1 MSSRP
6 DLIPIGEA
14 APDFTAALSDGG
26 SFRLASIY
34 GQKCLVLVFYP
45 GDNTP
50 TCTAQLCAM
59 RDEWEHLQA
68 RDTFV
73 YGVNPAGAAKHAA
86 FAAHNRFPFP
96 LIADAGGKI
105 AAAYGCRMIFG
116 LIRRTVYIIDKQGRI
131 AYAQRGNP
139 TSEEILRVLETIQD
153 AEKSADDAQTN
164 DGIK

>member
-1 MSSRP
+1 MTSRP
-6 DLIPIGEA
+6 DLIPTGEP

-26 SFRLASIY
+26 SFTLSSIH
-34 GQKCLVLVFYP
+34 GQKRLVLVFYP

-86 FAAHNRFPFP
+86 FAKHNRFPFP

-116 LIRRTVYIIDKQGRI
+116 LIRRTVYIIDKQGQV
-131 AYAQRGNP
+131 AYVQRGNP
-139 TSEEILRVLETIQD
+139 TSEEILRALETIQD
-153 AEKSADDAQTN
+153 TDS
-164 DGIK
+164 GS